1 MIQPLGLGQDSHPSE
16 HRQNAVMDRDL
27 KMDASYCFWT
37 RHGSCSFVFVLHKEN
52 FAGGQVS
59 DKSETP
65 KANQER

>member
-1 MIQPLGLGQDSHPSE
+1 
-16 HRQNAVMDRDL
+16 MDRDL